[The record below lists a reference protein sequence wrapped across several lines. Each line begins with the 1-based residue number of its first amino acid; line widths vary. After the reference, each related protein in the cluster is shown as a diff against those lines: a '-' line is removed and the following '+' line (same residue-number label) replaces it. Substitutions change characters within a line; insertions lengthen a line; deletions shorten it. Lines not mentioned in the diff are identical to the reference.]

1 MAIVQARMSSSRLPG
16 KVLKPLAG
24 RAVLEHVVRRLEHCR
39 TLDEVVVATSD
50 DASDD
55 PIVSWCENYGVRF
68 HRGSLDDV
76 LGRYRDAAHHFGAEV
91 VVRITADCPVI
102 DPIVVDLVVDG
113 FLGGDY
119 DYFGLGGEFPNGLDC
134 EVMTQSALERAADE
148 AIRPSDR
155 EHVTPYFKRHPKL
168 FAQGSVAPFDRLFH
182 HRWTLDVEEDY
193 QFLCRIFEHLY
204 QEDRLFLTQDLLR
217 LLDQQPELMT
227 INAAIERG
235 VGYQR
240 SLAAELDAGWDPEN

>member
-1 MAIVQARMSSSRLPG
+1 MNIDLKHCCGFLSGWCLVLLATLLAPSLMAEGGHSEAELAQARL
-16 KVLKPLAG
+16 
-24 RAVLEHVVRRLEHCR
+24 
-39 TLDEVVVATSD
+39 
-50 DASDD
+50 
-55 PIVSWCENYGVRF
+55 
-68 HRGSLDDV
+68 
-76 LGRYRDAAHHFGAEV
+76 
-91 VVRITADCPVI
+91 
-102 DPIVVDLVVDG
+102 
-113 FLGGDY
+113 
-119 DYFGLGGEFPNGLDC
+119 
-134 EVMTQSALERAADE
+134 AADE

-193 QFLCRIFEHLY
+193 QLLCRIFEHLY